1 MATPIE
7 DFLITLGFD
16 TSKIKSQVDALHAE
30 LNKLAVN
37 VDAKRV
43 KQGLA
48 TQNTLASNEL
58 KTAKDTA
65 KAKEKIAT
73 DSANKLKKIKD
84 SIDPKSSK
92 PIVHTPKPTVKQ
104 TTTVDKKVDITAQ
117 TIASTR
123 KQAALRVLRNQ
134 IAEYERSVGGPS
146 NASNRYKYY
155 ERGNA
160 SIAKIQ
166 AYTEELRGKNT
177 DIRNRMKAE
186 GSLKSFDSA
195 SSSKAEMDMLKA
207 SNAIE
212 VLRVRMQRLG
222 MDTKQLDKNLIDS
235 KDLNALKK
243 LYEQTNTQVKK
254 EIELNKGK
262 VKALKETTKLQDAQV
277 KAYEKHL
284 TQQARMAKQ
293 AADRQARADAKK
305 PTSAY
310 INQLMS
316 NYGVGS
322 LGKYDAPTQRLLQQ
336 QAMKQSSQ
344 GASRAYLNA
353 AGDIQKYQRLDPNRV
368 QSALASGSVIEIRAA
383 QKELARMNAELE
395 RTRRHAIGAS
405 AAFSSMHDSTRNMV
419 REYASLYALFSAT
432 NAIKENA
439 KAVDGMKAG
448 LTAVTDSTE
457 EAAAAQQFLRETIL
471 KNGLSLKD
479 AGKDYIKLK
488 ASIGDKLSDVE
499 TNNIFTSLAQ
509 AGVVFQLSQD
519 DMTGTIRAV
528 SQMFSKGK
536 ITAKFFG
543 PFSRN

>member
-16 TSKIKSQVDALHAE
+16 TSKVKSQIETLHND

-48 TQNTLASNEL
+48 TQKKVATEEI
-58 KTAKDTA
+58 KTAKATA
-65 KAKEKIAT
+65 KAKEKIQTA
-73 DSANKLKKIKD
+73 SEKKLIA
-84 SIDPKSSK
+84 
-92 PIVHTPKPTVKQ
+92 Q
-104 TTTVDKKVDITAQ
+104 EQERAKVV
-117 TIASTR
+117 ASTR
-123 KQAALRVLRNQ
+123 KQAALRQLRNQ

-177 DIRNRMKAE
+177 DTRNRMKAE

-212 VLRVRMQRLG
+212 VLRVQMQKLG
-222 MDTKQLDKNLIDS
+222 IATKDLDKNLIDS
-235 KDLNALKK
+235 KDVNSMKK
-243 LYEQTNTQVKK
+243 LAEQTRQQIRLHK
-254 EIELNKGK
+254 EQNKLLP
-262 VKALKETTKLQDAQV
+262 KAPKPTKAPVD
-277 KAYEKHL
+277 K
-284 TQQARMAKQ
+284 R
-293 AADRQARADAKK
+293 

-310 INQLMS
+310 INQLMN
-316 NYGVGS
+316 NYRVGAV
-322 LGKYDAPTQRLLQQ
+322 GKYDPATQRLLQQ
-336 QAMKQSSQ
+336 QAMGQSSQ

-353 AGDIQKYQRLDPNRV
+353 AGDIQKYQRLDPNKV
-368 QSALASGSVIEIRAA
+368 QSALSSGSVIEIRAA
-383 QKELARMNAELE
+383 QKELARMNSELE
-395 RTRRHAIGAS
+395 RTRRHAIGAQ

-439 KAVDGMKAG
+439 KAIDGMQAG
-448 LTAVTDSTE
+448 LTAVTDSTT
-457 EAAAAQQFLRETIL
+457 EAAASQQFLRETIL

-528 SQMFSKGK
+528 SQMYSKGK